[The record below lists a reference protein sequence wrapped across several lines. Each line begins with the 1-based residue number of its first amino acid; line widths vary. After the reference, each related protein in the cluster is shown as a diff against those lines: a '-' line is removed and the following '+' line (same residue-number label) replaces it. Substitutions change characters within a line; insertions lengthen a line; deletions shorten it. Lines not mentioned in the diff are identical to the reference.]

1 VTKSDLDELVADG
14 RIELVPADVPAATAL
29 LEEAARH
36 LSSAAAIASTDPNG
50 AYSLL
55 YEGGR
60 KAVTAHMLARGYR
73 VAGGRLGGHE
83 AVVLYAE
90 ASLSES
96 PYSEHVAQ
104 LDSDAAGAQLLRVR
118 ICDVRR
124 QAARDRSPAC
134 PRHRRGRPGEPGLM

>member
-1 VTKSDLDELVADG
+1 MTKSDLDELVADG
-14 RIELVPADVPAATAL
+14 RIELVPADVPAAAAL

-55 YEGGR
+55 YDAAR

-83 AVVLYAE
+83 AVVRYAE

-104 LDSDAAGAQLLRVR
+104 LDRMRRARNRSEYGFATFGARQLEADLQHARGIVAAVR
-118 ICDVRR
+118 
-124 QAARDRSPAC
+124 ANLA
-134 PRHRRGRPGEPGLM
+134 